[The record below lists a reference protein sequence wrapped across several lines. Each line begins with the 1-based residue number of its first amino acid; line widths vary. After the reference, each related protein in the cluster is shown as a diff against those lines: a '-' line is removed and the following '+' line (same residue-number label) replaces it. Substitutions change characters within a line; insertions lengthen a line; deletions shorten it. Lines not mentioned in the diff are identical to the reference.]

1 MEHAESEKNG
11 FILGV
16 FVRLS
21 FGEIALVEFTESS
34 SNVGLEILR
43 SLIGNLK
50 SVL

>member
-1 MEHAESEKNG
+1 MEHAETEKNG
-11 FILGV
+11 FVLGV